1 VEEMSFRKS
10 IIIANIIIFSALA
23 VMLTSLR
30 AEIPYPLLPYLKF
43 DLAEIPVM
51 IVLFIL
57 GPLPSLVTEVI
68 HWIGLTITRGWILGP
83 LMKFVAVVPMIVGFW
98 LGVILYRKFSS
109 GNSTI
114 ISFII
119 GNTVGIVLRVIVTS
133 IANILVLLV
142 VAPEWLEYARFAL
155 NSVGIVVT
163 SVFEVLMWTLLLT
176 AIFNILHVPLS
187 SLVAMML
194 LNGINFRMPNII
206 KKTWIVQKVKKASSD
221 T

>member
-1 VEEMSFRKS
+1 MSFRKS

-142 VAPEWLEYARFAL
+142 VAPEWLEYAGFAL
-155 NSVGIVVT
+155 NSVGIVAT

-176 AIFNILHVPLS
+176 AIFNTLHVPLS

-194 LNGINFRMPNII
+194 LNGINFRMPHII

>member
-1 VEEMSFRKS
+1 MSFRKS

-155 NSVGIVVT
+155 NSVGIVTT

>member
-1 VEEMSFRKS
+1 MSFRKS
-10 IIIANIIIFSALA
+10 VIIANVIIFSAFA
-23 VMLTSLR
+23 VMLTSLP

-51 IVLFIL
+51 IILFIF
-57 GPLPSLVTEVI
+57 GPLPSLVTEVV

-83 LMKFVAVVPMIVGFW
+83 LLKFVAVVPMIVGFW

-109 GNSTI
+109 ENNTT

-119 GNTVGIVLRVIVTS
+119 GNIVGIVLRVIVTS

-142 VAPEWLEYARFAL
+142 VAPEWLEYAGFAL
-155 NSVGIVVT
+155 NSVGIVAT

-176 AIFNILHVPLS
+176 AIFNTLHVPLS
-187 SLVAMML
+187 SLVAIML

>member
-1 VEEMSFRKS
+1 MSFRKS
-10 IIIANIIIFSALA
+10 VIIANVIIFSAFA
-23 VMLTSLR
+23 VMLTSLP

-51 IVLFIL
+51 IVLLIF
-57 GPLPSLVTEVI
+57 GPLPSLVTEVV

-83 LMKFVAVVPMIVGFW
+83 LLKFVAVVPMIVGFW

-109 GNSTI
+109 GNSTT

-119 GNTVGIVLRVIVTS
+119 GNIVGIVLRVIVTS
-133 IANILVLLV
+133 IANILVLLA
-142 VAPEWLEYARFAL
+142 VAPEWLEYAGFAL
-155 NSVGIVVT
+155 NSVGIVTT

-176 AIFNILHVPLS
+176 AIFNTLHVPLS

>member
-1 VEEMSFRKS
+1 MSFRKS
-10 IIIANIIIFSALA
+10 VIIANVIIFSAFA
-23 VMLTSLR
+23 VMLTSLP

-51 IVLFIL
+51 IVLLIF
-57 GPLPSLVTEVI
+57 GPLPSLVTEVV

-83 LMKFVAVVPMIVGFW
+83 LLKFVAVVPMIVGFW

-109 GNSTI
+109 GNSTT

-119 GNTVGIVLRVIVTS
+119 GNIVGIVLRVIVTS
-133 IANILVLLV
+133 IANILVLLA
-142 VAPEWLEYARFAL
+142 VAPEWLEYAGFAL
-155 NSVGIVVT
+155 NSVGIVTT

-176 AIFNILHVPLS
+176 AIFNTLHVPLS

-206 KKTWIVQKVKKASSD
+206 KKTWIVQKVKKVSSD